1 MSAFASASG
10 PNALSAFPTVALRRE
25 GAATANVHA
34 GTVLPEKNSVPSPR
48 WRPHLHRSAAAR
60 TAASRTPRP
69 ATTNEGRK
77 GANRV
82 TVSPAAVRN
91 QISIPSRTGRRSS
104 THPVKCPAT
113 CLPRFMSAS
122 RRIARPVGRV
132 QMTGA
137 PGSRGLPL
145 GYARDLRPLAA
156 VPLAGPATS
165 LHRPPR
171 GTLRLAP
178 GSRLPA
184 QRPQEEGRSE
194 VKRSRA
200 GLPHGEPRTK
210 APSEAAEPSSG
221 ALSTENSIVA
231 GGGAWVLP
239 PARGGGPPPP
249 PAGGGAGRPPPGPP
263 PPPPGG

>member
-25 GAATANVHA
+25 GAATANVNA

-91 QISIPSRTGRRSS
+91 QISIPSRAGRRSS

-145 GYARDLRPLAA
+145 GYASMTDRPVKREGRKAVAFTTVHQPSMRGLATAIVIVHHPGSCIHLATGILRNADTPSVDNEDSPQAATAFPL
-156 VPLAGPATS
+156 PLDPGVSSFFEQNLRTVT
-165 LHRPPR
+165 LRRCRVGGLGKRHHRPD
-171 GTLRLAP
+171 
-178 GSRLPA
+178 
-184 QRPQEEGRSE
+184 
-194 VKRSRA
+194 
-200 GLPHGEPRTK
+200 EPRQF
-210 APSEAAEPSSG
+210 
-221 ALSTENSIVA
+221 
-231 GGGAWVLP
+231 
-239 PARGGGPPPP
+239 
-249 PAGGGAGRPPPGPP
+249 PGQD
-263 PPPPGG
+263 